1 MSHIVVWCPP
11 SQGGSPFD
19 HHQFANRKRFLDNSE
34 LSYADL
40 QRMHILRVGD
50 RRAVR
55 RRPTPEWALR
65 DDMVRE
71 VLVAYL
77 ESRFYVKDRSGT
89 LEDRLARC
97 RAKAEV
103 QLPRK
108 RAKLQEMVSLFR
120 ELSRVPETNPSAL
133 RSLEREI
140 MNIDTDVFLAT
151 KMPEIAGAVVY
162 LYWRLNWNSVSI
174 AEELQLKSPHV
185 RQILYR
191 LNKAYEKM
199 QRLELGKER
208 EVEDRA
214 ANLVLRK
221 PQSCFLLNPEAE
233 RDGFRPNQSQSA
245 QRPLRALPTI
255 GVPYPDFW

>member
-1 MSHIVVWCPP
+1 VLCDCHC
-11 SQGGSPFD
+11 GFD
-19 HHQFANRKRFLDNSE
+19 IDASAHK
-34 LSYADL
+34 
-40 QRMHILRVGD
+40 VCGD
-50 RRAVR
+50 SAPRAVEYVTLSTGNKAR
-55 RRPTPEWALR
+55 
-65 DDMVRE
+65 
-71 VLVAYL
+71 
-77 ESRFYVKDRSGT
+77 SRFYVKDRSGT

-97 RAKAEV
+97 RAKAEA

-191 LNKAYEKM
+191 LNKTYEKM

-221 PQSCFLLNPEAE
+221 PQSCFLLNPETE

-245 QRPLRALPTI
+245 RRPLRALPTI